1 MTKIKSFS
9 EIKLAIIEMIGLGPV
24 LGIITIMSMVLIL
37 LFAALWFV
45 DSAPPDSITLIS
57 GPKNSMFQLTAKK
70 YEKILARSG
79 VKLNII
85 PSQGSLE
92 NLAHLSDPSFHLDVG
107 FVQGGLIQ
115 GGLLEGMDT
124 DQLVS
129 LGSIFYEPLMVFY
142 RGKKTIDK
150 LSQLS
155 GKKLAIGQINSGT
168 YNLSSV
174 LLKANGIKLGGITE
188 LLDLA
193 TDEAAEDLI
202 AGKIDAVFM
211 MGESASMATMRKMLN
226 TPEIKLMSFSRADAY
241 RRQLGYLNKIELPE
255 GSIDLGKNIPGHN
268 VMLVGPTVE
277 LVAREGLHPALSD
290 LLLEAAH
297 EVHGGSGLLHRQ
309 GEFPAPLEHEF
320 RISEDASRY
329 YKTGKS
335 FLYRNLPFWLATLL
349 NRVLVVIVPILVVLI
364 PGLRL
369 LPPIYRWRIR
379 SRLYKW
385 YGALLELERGQ
396 FEVRAPK
403 ERGELIKRLD
413 EIEQAVNRIKV
424 PKSFGDQFY
433 ILRQHINLVRERL
446 LDNAH

>member
-1 MTKIKSFS
+1 MTKIKPFS
-9 EIKLAIIEMIGLGPV
+9 EIKLTIIEMIGLSQI
-24 LGIITIMSMVLIL
+24 LGIITIMSVALIL
-37 LFAALWFV
+37 LFAVLWFV
-45 DSAPPDSITLIS
+45 DSAPPDTITLIS
-57 GPKNSMFQLTAKK
+57 GPKDSMFQLTAKK
-70 YEKILARSG
+70 YEEILARSG

-92 NLAHLSDPSFHLDVG
+92 NLAHLSDPSYHLDVG

-124 DQLVS
+124 DQLIS

-142 RGKKTIDK
+142 RDKGSIDK
-150 LSQLS
+150 LTQLS

-174 LLKANGIKLGGITE
+174 LLKANGIELGGITE
-188 LLDLA
+188 LLNLE
-193 TDEAAEDLI
+193 TDEAADDLI

-211 MGESASMATMRKMLN
+211 MGESASLKTTRKLLN

-297 EVHGGSGLLHRQ
+297 EVHGSSGLLQRQ

-349 NRVLVVIVPILVVLI
+349 NRVLIVIVPILVVLI

-396 FEVRAPK
+396 FDVRAPK

-413 EIEQAVNRIKV
+413 EIEQAVNRITV